1 MKVEMCDFHHQ
12 PVELRLGWIKMISRY
27 IYNPARFKILSKSV
41 DPFKS
46 YRLAKF
52 SKILSSCGLYK
63 RPNLNLKMQL
73 YFEFDVVYDPPL
85 EF

>member
-52 SKILSSCGLYK
+52 SKILSRCGFSK